1 MKIKNKSKRLLKNNL
16 RWDMLILLDQIDHH
30 GEYSNHV
37 IDQFMVESPKSL
49 QDRNLIVKVV
59 YGSVQRRMTL
69 DYYLKDLLEDKTVED
84 WIQSLLRLSVYQL
97 VYLDRI
103 PEHAVVHE
111 AVEIAKING
120 HQGLA
125 KFVNAILR
133 QFLRKKLPS
142 FDQITDLYERLSI
155 KYSIQKW
162 MVEYFSQFL
171 ELEQL
176 EEFLSSLNNQ
186 SYLSARLT
194 LPKEQREELVQ
205 ALMEEGFQVEKSSVA
220 PEGIRSTNRN
230 LIHSTAFQQG
240 KLTIQD
246 ESSMLVAP
254 LGLIQGD
261 EEVLD
266 ACAAPGGKAT
276 HIASLLSE
284 GHLTALDISARK
296 LKILADHAERMGLSD
311 RISLKAM
318 DALKFEGLS
327 QKLFDVIYLD
337 APCSGL
343 GLMRR
348 KPEIKY
354 VKTMADIQS
363 LSRIQ
368 SDLLNHLST
377 LLKPGGYLIYSTC
390 TLSVEE
396 NENKIESFVEEHTHF
411 EVDEINPEEILDDS
425 LITDKGYIRIWPHDH
440 GTDGFFICRLK
451 KIQ

>member
-37 IDQFMVESPKSL
+37 IDQFMSSSSKSI

-69 DYYLKDLLEDKTVED
+69 DYYLSDLLENKTVED
-84 WIQSLLRLSVYQL
+84 WIQSLLRLSIYQL

-133 QFLRKKLPS
+133 QFLRKELPS
-142 FDQITDLYERLSI
+142 FDLIPDFYERLSI
-155 KYSIQKW
+155 KHSIQKW
-162 MVEYFSQFL
+162 MVEYFNQFL
-171 ELEQL
+171 DGEELEA
-176 EEFLSSLNNQ
+176 FLSSLNNQ
-186 SYLSARLT
+186 SYLSARLVS
-194 LPKEQREELVQ
+194 PSEQREELIQV
-205 ALMEEGFQVEKSSVA
+205 LKEEGFEVAKSSMS
-220 PEGIRSTNRN
+220 PEGIRSSNRN
-230 LIHSTAFQQG
+230 LIHSAAFQQG

-254 LGLIQGD
+254 LGLIQGN
-261 EEVLD
+261 EEILD

-276 HIASLLSE
+276 HIASLLRE

-296 LKILADHAERMGLSD
+296 LKILADHAERMNLSD
-311 RISLKAM
+311 RVTLKAI

-354 VKTMADIQS
+354 VKTMEDIQALSS
-363 LSRIQ
+363 LQ
-368 SDLLNHLST
+368 SDLLNHLAT
-377 LLKPGGYLIYSTC
+377 LLKPEGYLIYSTC

-396 NENKIESFVEEHTHF
+396 NEKRVESFVKEHPHF
-411 EVDEINPEEILDDS
+411 EVDKINSEEILDDS